1 MSYFTEISDYQTY
14 QGESADFHFNYNA
27 NTGGGQSRLGGK
39 YYDADGQ
46 LSAPIKLN
54 GRTAVFRFSC
64 NGKDIFLDDD
74 TTKYEIK
81 PRFAGDNNM
90 KFGVGSNVAPS
101 RAIAAFLMLPETCG
115 VKKSSDTSLTPL
127 CRKNSWLQSMWLTV
141 DTSKDGIAILQPKD
155 CVFCGGLGEH
165 GGVVRS
171 FTVDFERR
179 ISDLLLVK
187 KSGKT
192 FEAEI
197 ASFVDLFAKIYA
209 GEEPFNFE
217 KCSSAIA
224 EVMAFLADR
233 YPGEYSGLMDPLPF
247 IVKLAGV
254 KTEEKSDAKKDL
266 LSVALKVFAE
276 KRGGEW
282 LEEGREVNARV
293 REWFGE
299 MTEEKIAAFDDAKIA
314 EMFVGVR
321 DADGKIAFN
330 PMWSGTTG
338 QGWGNIKPETPE
350 QTKEIVQFLLRL
362 RKDASVAALFLDK
375 GFERPK
381 GFGPAVV
388 SELLMKFH
396 PETCF
401 KHGGVTRDVLKTL
414 GLATFA
420 ADAGNNFTSDE
431 YKEVC
436 GVAAQIRAKMQAM
449 KLPRSVASDGA
460 GDGQPPDY
468 LTVNEFVWFVSK
480 YQKEIENE
488 VMKMKLKT
496 PTHEIKAGKMTLK
509 EVLAKSDTDGA
520 HNDLMTRLVAALLT
534 KPFAILSGVS
544 GTGKSRMV
552 RKLAYMTCNSQE
564 LQPDATEKPIGN
576 FCMVQV
582 KPNWHDSSDLL
593 GYRSAIS
600 DGKYVSTDFVR
611 FVLKAHAFPETPFF
625 VCLDEMNLAPVEHY
639 FAEFLSAS
647 ESGRGKGEDYVTDPI
662 VNPGDFA
669 HDVANL
675 DPQEYA
681 IDDERRK
688 MIEKIGLYLPSN
700 LFVVGTVNM
709 DDTTGGFSRK
719 VLDRAMTIEMNEV
732 KFAELKKN
740 GELNIDELL
749 LSQEEIAKF
758 LEKREVEE
766 NDLDDAF
773 AKLLEEIRKDLA
785 ATPLAFAYRFAREC
799 LLYRKALAALFPEEM
814 GWKDGATEKEKDEK
828 RKVQSD
834 FALDHLFLMKIL
846 PRLVGS
852 TESCGEFLTKL
863 KTMLDGFGE
872 KHRLSAEKLEKM
884 IDAAKMNGEYLSYWL

>member
-1 MSYFTEISDYQTY
+1 MQIFEKRLSDTDSIYCLKPTSSHQSSIFVGPTD
-14 QGESADFHFNYNA
+14 GEVCRALFGNNYVTDMAVKIELSRDNLMLNALHHYLDGTKYTKRGSDEKWDFSKNW
-27 NTGGGQSRLGGK
+27 LWEK
-39 YYDADGQ
+39 Q
-46 LSAPIKLN
+46 LSLSKAFGGTTACFEAAVNKETTRTYLKGVTSLKAN
-54 GRTAVFRFSC
+54 GGSGVSC
-64 NGKDIFLDDD
+64 IDLRHYLF
-74 TTKYEIK
+74 
-81 PRFAGDNNM
+81 
-90 KFGVGSNVAPS
+90 
-101 RAIAAFLMLPETCG
+101 
-115 VKKSSDTSLTPL
+115 SSDVLLMTKKPNGVIS
-127 CRKNSWLQSMWLTV
+127 
-141 DTSKDGIAILQPKD
+141 IA
-155 CVFCGGLGEH
+155 VAERGGDE
-165 GGVVRS
+165 
-171 FTVDFERR
+171 
-179 ISDLLLVK
+179 
-187 KSGKT
+187 
-192 FEAEI
+192 
-197 ASFVDLFAKIYA
+197 
-209 GEEPFNFE
+209 
-217 KCSSAIA
+217 
-224 EVMAFLADR
+224 FLK
-233 YPGEYSGLMDPLPF
+233 GH
-247 IVKLAGV
+247 
-254 KTEEKSDAKKDL
+254 EEKKATEAKKDP

-293 REWFGE
+293 REWFGA
-299 MTEEKIAAFDDAKIA
+299 MTEEKIAVFDETKIA

-436 GVAAQIRAKMQAM
+436 GVAARIRAKMQTM

-520 HNDLMTRLVAALLT
+520 HNDLMTRLVVALLT

-564 LQPDATEKPIGN
+564 LQPSAAEKKPIGN

-647 ESGRGKGEDYVTDPI
+647 ESGRGKGADYVTDPI

-740 GELNIDELL
+740 SELNIDDLL

-758 LEKREVEE
+758 LEKREVKE
-766 NDLDDAF
+766 NDLDADF
-773 AKLLEEIRKDLA
+773 EKRLEEIRKDLEP
-785 ATPLAFAYRFAREC
+785 TPLAFAYRFAREC

-814 GWKDGATEKEKDEK
+814 GWKDGATEEEKEAK

-834 FALDHLFLMKIL
+834 FALDQLFLMKIL

-852 TESCGEFLTKL
+852 VTERDGAM
-863 KTMLDGFGE
+863 KTLEAFFG
-872 KHRLSAEKLEKM
+872 KLEGEGKDGKKHDLSKKKLEQM
-884 IDAAKMNGEYLSYWL
+884 KHAADGNGGYLSYWL

>member
-1 MSYFTEISDYQTY
+1 MQIFEKRLSDTDSIYCLKPTNSHQSSIFIGPTD
-14 QGESADFHFNYNA
+14 GEVCSALFGNDYVTDMAVKIELSRDNLMLNVLHHYLDGAKYTKRGSDEKWDFSKNW
-27 NTGGGQSRLGGK
+27 LLEK
-39 YYDADGQ
+39 Q
-46 LSAPIKLN
+46 LSLAKAFGGATACFGAAINKETT
-54 GRTAVFRFSC
+54 RTYL
-64 NGKDIFLDDD
+64 K
-74 TTKYEIK
+74 
-81 PRFAGDNNM
+81 
-90 KFGVGSNVAPS
+90 GV
-101 RAIAAFLMLPETCG
+101 
-115 VKKSSDTSLTPL
+115 TSL
-127 CRKNSWLQSMWLTV
+127 KAN
-141 DTSKDGIAILQPKD
+141 
-155 CVFCGGLGEH
+155 GGSGAAC
-165 GGVVRS
+165 
-171 FTVDFERR
+171 
-179 ISDLLLVK
+179 IDLRHYLFSGDVLL
-187 KSGKT
+187 
-192 FEAEI
+192 
-197 ASFVDLFAKIYA
+197 
-209 GEEPFNFE
+209 
-217 KCSSAIA
+217 
-224 EVMAFLADR
+224 M
-233 YPGEYSGLMDPLPF
+233 
-247 IVKLAGV
+247 
-254 KTEEKSDAKKDL
+254 AKKPDGVISIAVAERGGDEFLKGHEGKKASEAVTEDL
-266 LSVALKVFAE
+266 LSVALRLFAE
-276 KRGGEW
+276 KREGEW
-282 LEEGREVNARV
+282 LKEGREVNAKV
-293 REWFGE
+293 REYFGAL
-299 MTEEKIAAFDDAKIA
+299 TAEKIAAFDETKIA
-314 EMFVGVR
+314 ELFVGVR
-321 DADGKIAFN
+321 GADGKIAFN

-350 QTKEIVQFLLRL
+350 QTQEIVQFLLRL
-362 RKDASVAALFLDK
+362 QKDASVAALFLDK
-375 GFERPK
+375 GFARPK

-396 PETCF
+396 PESCF

-436 GVAAQIRAKMQAM
+436 GVAAQIHAKMRAM
-449 KLPRSVASDGA
+449 KLPRSVASDGT
-460 GDGQPPDY
+460 GDGQEPDY

-496 PTHEIKAGKMTLK
+496 PTHEINAGKMTLK
-509 EVLAKSDTDGA
+509 EVLARSDADGA

-552 RKLAYMTCNSQE
+552 RKLAYMTCVSKE
-564 LQPDATEKPIGN
+564 LQPNAADKKPIGN

-593 GYRSAIS
+593 GYRSAIN

-647 ESGRGKGEDYVTDPI
+647 ESGRGQGDDYVTDPI

-681 IDDERRK
+681 IGAARK
-688 MIEKIGLYLPSN
+688 EMIERIGLYLPEN

-732 KFAELKKN
+732 KFAELRTN
-740 GELNIDELL
+740 GELDINELL
-749 LSQEEIAKF
+749 LTQAEVRKF
-758 LEKREVEE
+758 LEKRVVGKD
-766 NDLDDAF
+766 DLDEAF
-773 AKLLEEIRKDLA
+773 ETRLEQIRGKLA
-785 ATPLAFAYRFAREC
+785 TTPLAFAYRFAREC

-814 GWKDGATEKEKDEK
+814 EEKEGETEEEK
-828 RKVQSD
+828 KTRLKMQSD

-852 TESCGEFLTKL
+852 VESCGDFLTKL
-863 KTMLDGFGE
+863 KAMLEGFGE
-872 KHRLSAEKLEKM
+872 GHRLSAEKLQKM
-884 IDAAKMNGEYLSYWL
+884 TDAAKMNGEYLSYWL